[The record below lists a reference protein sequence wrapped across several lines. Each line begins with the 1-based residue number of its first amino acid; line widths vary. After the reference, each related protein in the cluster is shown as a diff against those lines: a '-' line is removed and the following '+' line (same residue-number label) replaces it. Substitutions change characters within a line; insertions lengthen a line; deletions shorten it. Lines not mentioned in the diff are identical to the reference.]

1 MSTALD
7 LLPETGDITQWTP
20 QQAALLEGL
29 GLKGMKN
36 RNNGGNWVKEPF
48 EAPRPVVEMFLAECR
63 RSGLDPIAKEIY
75 CIERGGKWS
84 IEVGINGVRGK
95 AEETGKYGG
104 QTEPQWSDDGV
115 TWVDVWVKDTPPA
128 AARVGIIR
136 TDWAGPALGVVTYAG
151 YVPRDK
157 KGGITPTG
165 QWQFNSP
172 NQLMKCAEMQAF
184 RKAFPRRFTGLYIA
198 EEMEN
203 TAPVQTDA
211 PEASSDWLALIRATD
226 DKADLEELTKR
237 IRGIEDGEQVRES
250 EMTGDLRTVVM
261 THASGLTKD
270 SRQPQEVAPEPA
282 PPAPTGDIVDADVV
296 DDEPETATPA
306 DAIADEAAEP
316 DDEETEL
323 QRYER
328 ETAAEYEAERRL
340 TGA

>member
-29 GLKGMKN
+29 GLKGFKN
-36 RNNGGNWVKEPF
+36 KNINGNWVKEAF

-104 QTEPQWSDDGV
+104 QTDPQWTGDGE
-115 TWVDVWVKDTPPA
+115 TWVDVWVKDTPPL

-136 TDWAGPALGVVTYAG
+136 TDWAAPAFGIVTYAG
-151 YVPRDK
+151 YVPRDR

-172 NQLMKCAEMQAF
+172 NQLLKCAEMQGF

-198 EEMEN
+198 EEMES
-203 TAPVQTDA
+203 TAAVQVEA
-211 PEASSDWLALIRATD
+211 PALSADWVELVRATD
-226 DKADLEELTKR
+226 DKADLAELVLR

-261 THASGLTKD
+261 THASTLTKD
-270 SRQPQEVAPEPA
+270 SREPQQPAEQPEPT
-282 PPAPTGDIVDADVV
+282 PEVV
-296 DDEPETATPA
+296 VV
-306 DAIADEAAEP
+306 AEVV
-316 DDEETEL
+316 T
-323 QRYER
+323 
-328 ETAAEYEAERRL
+328 ETAAPATEETPGERFERESAAEYAEQVKAN
-340 TGA
+340 G